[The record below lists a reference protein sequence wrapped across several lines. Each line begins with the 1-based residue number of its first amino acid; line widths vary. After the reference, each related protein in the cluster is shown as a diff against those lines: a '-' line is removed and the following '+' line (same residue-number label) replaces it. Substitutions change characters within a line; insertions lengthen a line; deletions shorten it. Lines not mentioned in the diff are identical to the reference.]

1 MKSLSKVYNR
11 FLYFL
16 IVYNH
21 IVKYFTLKYF
31 YEYRLRLLNK
41 YYKDILS

>member
-11 FLYFL
+11 FIYFL
-16 IVYNH
+16 IVYIH

-31 YEYRLRLLNK
+31 HEYRPRLLNK